1 MLVAGA
7 VVVVFVYLSI
17 YLSPA
22 SLKAKLFRKASSIF
36 EGGGMKNE
44 AIRRDILNF

>member
-1 MLVAGA
+1 MLVAVA
-7 VVVVFVYLSI
+7 VVVV
-17 YLSPA
+17 
-22 SLKAKLFRKASSIF
+22 AKLFRKASSIF